1 MDVPSIDWSI
11 AGFADA
17 VTILAGLGTLIALFY
32 AGKQLKHSQR
42 VSSGDLLLHIDE
54 LLIQYNEVHRQ
65 LVTSQFLF
73 RNPQLPQPADQAE
86 SLVTTFQ
93 KNSYMGLLERVNV
106 LVDTGLLDIATVYHL
121 YGHRVQILAQDPEVS
136 EWLEEQP
143 SDWYH
148 FIALNKAL
156 EKYRHDLSVQG
167 RQK

>member
-1 MDVPSIDWSI
+1 
-11 AGFADA
+11 
-17 VTILAGLGTLIALFY
+17 
-32 AGKQLKHSQR
+32 
-42 VSSGDLLLHIDE
+42 
-54 LLIQYNEVHRQ
+54 
-65 LVTSQFLF
+65 
-73 RNPQLPQPADQAE
+73 
-86 SLVTTFQ
+86 
-93 KNSYMGLLERVNV
+93 MGLLERVNV